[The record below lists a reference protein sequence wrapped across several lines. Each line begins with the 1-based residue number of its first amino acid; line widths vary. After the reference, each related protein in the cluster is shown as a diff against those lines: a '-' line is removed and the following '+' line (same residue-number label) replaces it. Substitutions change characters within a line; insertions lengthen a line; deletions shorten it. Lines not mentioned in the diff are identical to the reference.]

1 MNVATM
7 TTPASHTRHGATADD
22 VVLSAEDVSV
32 RVQGAQT
39 ALLAPVSL
47 ALKAGEPLVVIGETG
62 SGKSL
67 LAQAL
72 LGTLPPELVA
82 SGSLWLDGEQY
93 PLHTPQNRRPLWG
106 RRLAVLPQEPWLAL
120 DPLMKVIRQ
129 VGEAYRLVAGR
140 SAQASHAAA
149 RSDLEQLGVA
159 AASEQLPGKLSGGM
173 AQRVAFAAARAGGAP
188 LLIADEPTK
197 GLDAARVSEIGELL
211 LKSLAE
217 TPRAG
222 LMVIT
227 HDMALAHQIG
237 GRLMVVRKGE
247 VIEQG
252 ATRDVLAAPTHAY
265 TQRLVNAAPQAW
277 PEAAFKPAADSASH
291 DGKAAGE
298 SIIRAENL
306 TIARG
311 ETALLRDV
319 ELSVKSGEII
329 GVQGA
334 SGCGKSSL
342 GDALLGLLAPHSGR
356 VVQHAER
363 LEYQKL
369 YQDPV
374 VTFPPRRTL
383 GRLLKDLSARHR
395 LDDSQLP
402 QLMAQLSL
410 APELLSRL
418 PGQVSGGELQRFA
431 LLRLMLIKPRFVF
444 ADEPTSR
451 LDPLVQQEVI
461 ACMVK
466 MVREQG
472 TALVLVSHDA
482 ALLRKVA
489 DRVLVVEEGRLKA
502 RQAI

>member
-7 TTPASHTRHGATADD
+7 TTPASHTRDGATADD

-39 ALLAPVSL
+39 ALLEPVSL

-82 SGSLWLDGEQY
+82 SGSLWLDGEPY
-93 PLHTPQNRRPLWG
+93 PLHTPENRRPLWG

-173 AQRVAFAAARAGGAP
+173 AQGVAFAAARAGGAP

-237 GRLMVVRKGE
+237 GRLMVVRRGQ

-265 TQRLVNAAPQAW
+265 TRRLVNAAPQAW
-277 PEAAFKPAADSASH
+277 PEAAFKPAADSASR

-298 SIIRAENL
+298 TIIRAENL

-311 ETALLRDV
+311 DTTLLRDV
-319 ELSVKSGEII
+319 ELSVKGGEII

-342 GDALLGLLAPHSGR
+342 GDALLGLLPPHSGR

-374 VTFPPRRTL
+374 ATFPPRRTL
-383 GRLLKDLSARHR
+383 GRLLKDLSARHG

-402 QLMAQLSL
+402 QLMEQLSL

-502 RQAI
+502 RQEI

>member
-7 TTPASHTRHGATADD
+7 TTPASHSQHGVTTDD
-22 VVLSAEDVSV
+22 AVLSAEDVSV

-93 PLHTPQNRRPLWG
+93 PLHTPENRRPLWG

-129 VGEAYRLVAGR
+129 VSEAYRLVARR
-140 SAQASHAAA
+140 SAQASHGAA

-277 PEAAFKPAADSASH
+277 PEAAFKPAADSASR
-291 DGKAAGE
+291 DGKAAGDT
-298 SIIRAENL
+298 ILRAENL

-311 ETALLRDV
+311 GTSLLRDV
-319 ELSVKSGEII
+319 ELSVKGGEII
-329 GVQGA
+329 GIQGA

-342 GDALLGLLAPHSGR
+342 GDALLGLLAPYSGK
-356 VVQHAER
+356 VVRSAEM

-374 VTFPPRRTL
+374 ATFPPRRTL

-395 LDDSQLP
+395 LDDSQLA

-502 RQAI
+502 RQQL

>member
-7 TTPASHTRHGATADD
+7 TTPASHTRHGVTADD

-32 RVQGAQT
+32 RVQDAQT

-93 PLHTPQNRRPLWG
+93 PLHTPENRRPLWG

-211 LKSLAE
+211 LKSLAK
-217 TPRAG
+217 TPRTG

-265 TQRLVNAAPQAW
+265 TRRLVNAAPQAW
-277 PEAAFKPAADSASH
+277 PEAAFKPAAGSANRG
-291 DGKAAGE
+291 GKAAGE
-298 SIIRAENL
+298 TIICAENL

-356 VVQHAER
+356 VVQHVER

-374 VTFPPRRTL
+374 ATFPPRRTL
-383 GRLLKDLSARHR
+383 GRLLKDLGARHR

-402 QLMAQLSL
+402 ELMAQLSL

-461 ACMVK
+461 ACTVK

-472 TALVLVSHDA
+472 MALVLVSHDA

-502 RQAI
+502 RQEN

>member
-1 MNVATM
+1 M
-7 TTPASHTRHGATADD
+7 TTPASHTRDGATADD

-39 ALLAPVSL
+39 ALLEPVSL

-82 SGSLWLDGEQY
+82 SGSLWLDGEPY
-93 PLHTPQNRRPLWG
+93 PLHTPENRRPLWG

-237 GRLMVVRKGE
+237 GRLMVVRRGQ

-265 TQRLVNAAPQAW
+265 TRRLVNAAPQAW
-277 PEAAFKPAADSASH
+277 PEAAFKPAADSASR
-291 DGKAAGE
+291 DGKVAGE
-298 SIIRAENL
+298 TIIRAENL

-311 ETALLRDV
+311 GTALLRDV
-319 ELSVKSGEII
+319 ELSVKGGEII

-342 GDALLGLLAPHSGR
+342 GDALLGLLPPHSGR

-363 LEYQKL
+363 QEYQKL

-374 VTFPPRRTL
+374 ATFPPRRTL

-402 QLMAQLSL
+402 QLMEQLSL

>member
-7 TTPASHTRHGATADD
+7 TTPASHTRDGATADD

-39 ALLAPVSL
+39 ALLEPVSL

-82 SGSLWLDGEQY
+82 SGSLWLDGEPY
-93 PLHTPQNRRPLWG
+93 PLHTPENRRPLWG

-237 GRLMVVRKGE
+237 GRLMVVRRGQ

-265 TQRLVNAAPQAW
+265 TRRLVNAAPQAW
-277 PEAAFKPAADSASH
+277 PEAAFKPAADSASR

-298 SIIRAENL
+298 TIIRAENL

-311 ETALLRDV
+311 DTTLLRDV
-319 ELSVKSGEII
+319 ELSVKGGEII

-342 GDALLGLLAPHSGR
+342 GDALLGLLPPHSGR

-374 VTFPPRRTL
+374 APFPPRRTL
-383 GRLLKDLSARHR
+383 GRLLKDLSARHG

-402 QLMAQLSL
+402 QLMEQLSL

-502 RQAI
+502 RQEI

>member
-7 TTPASHTRHGATADD
+7 TTPASHARHGVTADD

-32 RVQGAQT
+32 RVRGVQT

-47 ALKAGEPLVVIGETG
+47 ALKPGEPLVVIGETG

-93 PLHTPQNRRPLWG
+93 PLHVPQNRRPLWG

-129 VGEAYRLVAGR
+129 VSEAYRLVARR

-149 RSDLEQLGVA
+149 RSDLELLGVA
-159 AASEQLPGKLSGGM
+159 AAGEQLPGKLSGGM

-277 PEAAFKPAADSASH
+277 PEAAFKPAADSASR
-291 DGKAAGE
+291 DGKAAGDT
-298 SIIRAENL
+298 ILRAENL

-311 ETALLRDV
+311 GTSLLRDV
-319 ELSVKSGEII
+319 ELSVKGGEII
-329 GVQGA
+329 GIQGA

-342 GDALLGLLAPHSGR
+342 GNALLGLLAPYSGK
-356 VVQHAER
+356 VVRSAEM

-374 VTFPPRRTL
+374 ATFPPRRTL
-383 GRLLKDLSARHR
+383 GRLVKDLSARHR
-395 LDDSQLP
+395 LDDSQLA
-402 QLMAQLSL
+402 QLMEQLSL

-502 RQAI
+502 RQQL

>member
-32 RVQGAQT
+32 RVRGVQA

-93 PLHTPQNRRPLWG
+93 PLHTPENRRPLWG

-120 DPLMKVIRQ
+120 DPLMKVIHQ
-129 VGEAYRLVAGR
+129 VGVAYRLVAGR
-140 SAQASHAAA
+140 SAQASHAVA

-159 AASEQLPGKLSGGM
+159 AAGEQLPGKLSGGM

-277 PEAAFKPAADSASH
+277 PEAAFKPAAGSASR
-291 DGKAAGE
+291 DGKAAGDT
-298 SIIRAENL
+298 ILRAENL

-311 ETALLRDV
+311 GTALLRDV
-319 ELSVKSGEII
+319 ELSVKGGEII
-329 GVQGA
+329 GIQGA

-356 VVQHAER
+356 VLQYAER

-374 VTFPPRRTL
+374 ATFPPRRTL

-402 QLMAQLSL
+402 QLMEQLSL
-410 APELLSRL
+410 ALELLSRL

-502 RQAI
+502 RQQL

>member
-7 TTPASHTRHGATADD
+7 SMPASHARHGVTTDD

-32 RVQGAQT
+32 RVRGAQT

-47 ALKAGEPLVVIGETG
+47 ALKPGEPLVVIGETG

-72 LGTLPPELVA
+72 LGTLPQELVA

-93 PLHTPQNRRPLWG
+93 PLHVPENRRPLWG

-129 VGEAYRLVAGR
+129 VGESYRLVARR

-173 AQRVAFAAARAGGAP
+173 AQRVACAAARAGGAP

-277 PEAAFKPAADSASH
+277 PEAAFKPAADSASR
-291 DGKAAGE
+291 DGKAAGDT
-298 SIIRAENL
+298 ILRAENL

-311 ETALLRDV
+311 GTSLLRDV
-319 ELSVKSGEII
+319 ELSVKGGEII
-329 GVQGA
+329 GIQGA

-356 VVQHAER
+356 VLQYAER

-374 VTFPPRRTL
+374 ATFPPRRTL
-383 GRLLKDLSARHR
+383 GCLLKDLSARHR

-402 QLMAQLSL
+402 QLMEQLSL

-502 RQAI
+502 RQQL

>member
-32 RVQGAQT
+32 RVQGAQS
-39 ALLAPVSL
+39 ALLEPVSL

-93 PLHTPQNRRPLWG
+93 PLHTPENRRPLWG

-211 LKSLAE
+211 LKSLSE

-237 GRLMVVRKGE
+237 GRLMVVRKGQ

-265 TQRLVNAAPQAW
+265 TRRLVNAAPQAW
-277 PEAAFKPAADSASH
+277 PEAAFKPVADSASLG
-291 DGKAAGE
+291 GKAAGE
-298 SIIRAENL
+298 TIIRAENL

-311 ETALLRDV
+311 DTSLLRDV
-319 ELSVKSGEII
+319 ELGVKGGEII

-356 VVQHAER
+356 VLQHAER

-374 VTFPPRRTL
+374 ATFPPRRTL

-395 LDDSQLP
+395 LDESQLP
-402 QLMAQLSL
+402 QLMEQLSL

-502 RQAI
+502 RQEI

>member
-7 TTPASHTRHGATADD
+7 TTPASHTRDGATADD

-39 ALLAPVSL
+39 ALLEPVSL

-82 SGSLWLDGEQY
+82 SGSLWLDGEPY
-93 PLHTPQNRRPLWG
+93 PLHTPENRRPLWG

-237 GRLMVVRKGE
+237 GRLMVVRRGQ

-265 TQRLVNAAPQAW
+265 TRRLVNAAPQAW
-277 PEAAFKPAADSASH
+277 PEAAFKPAADSASR
-291 DGKAAGE
+291 DGKVAGE
-298 SIIRAENL
+298 TIIRAENL

-311 ETALLRDV
+311 GTALLRDV
-319 ELSVKSGEII
+319 ELSVKGGEII

-342 GDALLGLLAPHSGR
+342 GDALLGLLPPHSGR

-374 VTFPPRRTL
+374 ATFPPRRTL

-402 QLMAQLSL
+402 QLMEQLSL

>member
-7 TTPASHTRHGATADD
+7 TTPASHTRDGATADD

-39 ALLAPVSL
+39 ALLEPVSL

-82 SGSLWLDGEQY
+82 SGSLWLDGEPY
-93 PLHTPQNRRPLWG
+93 PLHTPENRRPLWG

-237 GRLMVVRKGE
+237 GRLMVVRRGQ

-265 TQRLVNAAPQAW
+265 TRRLVNAAPQAW
-277 PEAAFKPAADSASH
+277 PEAAFKPAADSASR

-298 SIIRAENL
+298 TIIRAENL

-311 ETALLRDV
+311 DTTLLRDV
-319 ELSVKSGEII
+319 ELSVKGGEII

-342 GDALLGLLAPHSGR
+342 GDALLGLLPPHSGR

-374 VTFPPRRTL
+374 ATFPPRRTL
-383 GRLLKDLSARHR
+383 GRLLKDLSARHG

-402 QLMAQLSL
+402 QLMEQLSL

-502 RQAI
+502 RQEI

>member
-7 TTPASHTRHGATADD
+7 TTPASHTRHGVTADD

-32 RVQGAQT
+32 RVRGAQT
-39 ALLAPVSL
+39 ALLEPVSL

-93 PLHTPQNRRPLWG
+93 PLHTPENRRPLWG

-129 VGEAYRLVAGR
+129 IGEAYRLVAGR

-237 GRLMVVRKGE
+237 GRLMVVRRGQ

-265 TQRLVNAAPQAW
+265 TRRLVNAAPQAW
-277 PEAAFKPAADSASH
+277 PEAAFKLAADSASR
-291 DGKAAGE
+291 DGKASGE
-298 SIIRAENL
+298 TIIRAENL

-311 ETALLRDV
+311 DTTLLRDV
-319 ELSVKSGEII
+319 ELSVKGGEII

-342 GDALLGLLAPHSGR
+342 GDALLGLLPPHSGR

-363 LEYQKL
+363 PQYQKL

-374 VTFPPRRTL
+374 ATFPPRRTL

-402 QLMAQLSL
+402 QLMEQLSL
-410 APELLSRL
+410 APGLLSRL

-502 RQAI
+502 RQQL

>member
-1 MNVATM
+1 M
-7 TTPASHTRHGATADD
+7 TTPASHTRPGATADD

-32 RVQGAQT
+32 RVRGAQT
-39 ALLAPVSL
+39 MLLEPVSL

-82 SGSLWLDGEQY
+82 SGSLWLDGEPY
-93 PLHTPQNRRPLWG
+93 PLHTPENRRPLWG

-237 GRLMVVRKGE
+237 GRLMVVRRGQ

-265 TQRLVNAAPQAW
+265 TRRLVNAAPQAW
-277 PEAAFKPAADSASH
+277 PEAAFKPAADSASR

-298 SIIRAENL
+298 TIIRAENL

-311 ETALLRDV
+311 DTTLLRDV

-342 GDALLGLLAPHSGR
+342 GDALLGLLPPHSGR

-374 VTFPPRRTL
+374 ATFPPRRTL

-402 QLMAQLSL
+402 QLMEQLSL

-502 RQAI
+502 CQEI

>member
-39 ALLAPVSL
+39 ALLEPVSL

-72 LGTLPPELVA
+72 LGTLPRELVA

-93 PLHTPQNRRPLWG
+93 PLHTPENRRPLWG

-129 VGEAYRLVAGR
+129 VGDAYRLVAGR
-140 SAQASHAAA
+140 SAQASHTAA

-159 AASEQLPGKLSGGM
+159 SASEQLPGKLSGGM

-197 GLDAARVSEIGELL
+197 GLDAARVSEIGDLL

-237 GRLMVVRKGE
+237 GRLIVVRKGQ

-252 ATRDVLAAPTHAY
+252 ATRDVLAAPTHEY
-265 TQRLVNAAPQAW
+265 TRRLVNAAPQAW
-277 PEAAFKPAADSASH
+277 PEAAFKPAADSVSG

-298 SIIRAENL
+298 TIIHAENL

-311 ETALLRDV
+311 ETTLLRDV
-319 ELSVKSGEII
+319 ELSVKGGEII

-374 VTFPPRRTL
+374 ATFPPRRTL

-402 QLMAQLSL
+402 QLMEQLSL

-472 TALVLVSHDA
+472 TALVLVSHDE

-502 RQAI
+502 RQET

>member
-1 MNVATM
+1 M
-7 TTPASHTRHGATADD
+7 TTPASHTRDGATADD

-39 ALLAPVSL
+39 ALLEPVSL

-82 SGSLWLDGEQY
+82 SGSLWLDGEPY
-93 PLHTPQNRRPLWG
+93 PLHTPENRRPLWG

-237 GRLMVVRKGE
+237 GRLMVVRRGQ

-265 TQRLVNAAPQAW
+265 TRRLVNAAPQAW
-277 PEAAFKPAADSASH
+277 PEAAFKPAADSASR

-298 SIIRAENL
+298 TIIRAENL

-311 ETALLRDV
+311 DTTLLRDV
-319 ELSVKSGEII
+319 ELSVKGGEII

-342 GDALLGLLAPHSGR
+342 GDALLGLLPPHSGR

-374 VTFPPRRTL
+374 ATFPPRRTL
-383 GRLLKDLSARHR
+383 GRLLKDLSARHG

-402 QLMAQLSL
+402 QLMEQLSL

-502 RQAI
+502 RQEI

>member
-7 TTPASHTRHGATADD
+7 TTPASHTRRGATADD

-32 RVQGAQT
+32 RVRGVQT

-47 ALKAGEPLVVIGETG
+47 ALKPGEPLVVIGETG

-72 LGTLPPELVA
+72 LGTLPRELVA
-82 SGSLWLDGEQY
+82 SGSLWLDGESY
-93 PLHTPQNRRPLWG
+93 PLHTPENRRPLWG
-106 RRLAVLPQEPWLAL
+106 RRMAVLPQEPWLAL

-140 SAQASHAAA
+140 PAQASHAAA

-173 AQRVAFAAARAGGAP
+173 AQRVAFVAARAGGAP

-237 GRLMVVRKGE
+237 GRLMVVRKGQ

-265 TQRLVNAAPQAW
+265 TRRLVNAAPQAW
-277 PEAAFKPAADSASH
+277 PEVAFKPAADSASR
-291 DGKAAGE
+291 DGKAAGDT
-298 SIIRAENL
+298 ILRAENL

-311 ETALLRDV
+311 GTSLLRDV
-319 ELSVKSGEII
+319 ELSVKGGEII
-329 GVQGA
+329 GIQGA

-356 VVQHAER
+356 VLQYAER

-374 VTFPPRRTL
+374 ATFPPRRTL

-502 RQAI
+502 RQQL

>member
-1 MNVATM
+1 M
-7 TTPASHTRHGATADD
+7 TTPVSHTRHGATADD
-22 VVLSAEDVSV
+22 VVLCAEDVSV
-32 RVQGAQT
+32 RVRGAQT

-237 GRLMVVRKGE
+237 GCLMVVRKGE

-265 TQRLVNAAPQAW
+265 TRRLVNAAPQAW
-277 PEAAFKPAADSASH
+277 PEAAFKPAADSANR

-298 SIIRAENL
+298 TIIRAENL

-502 RQAI
+502 RQEI

>member
-7 TTPASHTRHGATADD
+7 TTPASHTRDGATADD

-39 ALLAPVSL
+39 ALLEPVSL

-82 SGSLWLDGEQY
+82 SGSLWLDGEPY
-93 PLHTPQNRRPLWG
+93 PLHTPENRRPLWG

-237 GRLMVVRKGE
+237 GRLMVVRRGQ

-265 TQRLVNAAPQAW
+265 TRRLVNAAPQAW
-277 PEAAFKPAADSASH
+277 PEAAFKPAADSASR

-298 SIIRAENL
+298 TIIRAENL

-311 ETALLRDV
+311 DTTLLRDV
-319 ELSVKSGEII
+319 ELSVRGGEII

-342 GDALLGLLAPHSGR
+342 GDALLGLLPPHSGR

-374 VTFPPRRTL
+374 ATFPPRRTL
-383 GRLLKDLSARHR
+383 GRLLKDLSACHR

-402 QLMAQLSL
+402 QLMEQLSL

>member
-7 TTPASHTRHGATADD
+7 TTPASHTRDGATADD

-39 ALLAPVSL
+39 ALLEPVSL

-82 SGSLWLDGEQY
+82 SGSLWLDGEPY
-93 PLHTPQNRRPLWG
+93 PLHTPENRRPLWG

-237 GRLMVVRKGE
+237 GRLMVVRRGQ

-265 TQRLVNAAPQAW
+265 TRRLVNAAPQAW
-277 PEAAFKPAADSASH
+277 PEAAFKPAADSASR

-298 SIIRAENL
+298 TIIRAENL

-311 ETALLRDV
+311 DTTLLRDV
-319 ELSVKSGEII
+319 ELSVKGGEII

-342 GDALLGLLAPHSGR
+342 GDALLGLLPPHSGR

-374 VTFPPRRTL
+374 ATFPPRRTL
-383 GRLLKDLSARHR
+383 GRLLKDLSARHG

-402 QLMAQLSL
+402 QLMEQLSL

>member
-7 TTPASHTRHGATADD
+7 TTPASHTRPGATADD

-32 RVQGAQT
+32 RVRGAQT
-39 ALLAPVSL
+39 MLLEPVSL

-72 LGTLPPELVA
+72 LGTLPSELVA

-93 PLHTPQNRRPLWG
+93 PLHTPENRRPLWG

-159 AASEQLPGKLSGGM
+159 AASEQLLGKLSGGM

-237 GRLMVVRKGE
+237 GRLMVVRRGQ

-265 TQRLVNAAPQAW
+265 TRRLVNAAPQAW
-277 PEAAFKPAADSASH
+277 PEAAFKPAADSASG

-298 SIIRAENL
+298 TIIRAENL

-311 ETALLRDV
+311 DTTLLRDV

-342 GDALLGLLAPHSGR
+342 GDALLGLLPPHSGR

-374 VTFPPRRTL
+374 ATFPPRRTL

-402 QLMAQLSL
+402 QLMEQLSL

-502 RQAI
+502 CQEI

>member
-7 TTPASHTRHGATADD
+7 TTPASHTRDGATADD

-39 ALLAPVSL
+39 ALLEPVSL

-82 SGSLWLDGEQY
+82 SGSLWLDGEPY
-93 PLHTPQNRRPLWG
+93 PLHTPENRHPLWG

-237 GRLMVVRKGE
+237 GRLMVVRRGQ

-265 TQRLVNAAPQAW
+265 TRRLVNAAPQAW
-277 PEAAFKPAADSASH
+277 PEAAFKPAADSASR

-298 SIIRAENL
+298 TIIRAENL

-311 ETALLRDV
+311 DTTLLRDV
-319 ELSVKSGEII
+319 ELSVKGGEII

-342 GDALLGLLAPHSGR
+342 GDALLGLLPPHSGR
-356 VVQHAER
+356 VVQHAAEPALQYWR
-363 LEYQKL
+363 H
-369 YQDPV
+369 
-374 VTFPPRRTL
+374 
-383 GRLLKDLSARHR
+383 GR
-395 LDDSQLP
+395 P
-402 QLMAQLSL
+402 
-410 APELLSRL
+410 
-418 PGQVSGGELQRFA
+418 
-431 LLRLMLIKPRFVF
+431 
-444 ADEPTSR
+444 
-451 LDPLVQQEVI
+451 
-461 ACMVK
+461 
-466 MVREQG
+466 
-472 TALVLVSHDA
+472 
-482 ALLRKVA
+482 
-489 DRVLVVEEGRLKA
+489 
-502 RQAI
+502 

>member
-1 MNVATM
+1 M
-7 TTPASHTRHGATADD
+7 TTPASHTRDGATADD

-39 ALLAPVSL
+39 ALLEPVSL

-82 SGSLWLDGEQY
+82 SGSLWLDGEPY
-93 PLHTPQNRRPLWG
+93 PLHTPENRRPLWG

-237 GRLMVVRKGE
+237 GRLMVVRRGQ

-265 TQRLVNAAPQAW
+265 TRRLVNAAPQAW
-277 PEAAFKPAADSASH
+277 PEAAFKPAADSASR

-298 SIIRAENL
+298 TIIRAENL

-311 ETALLRDV
+311 DTTLLRDV
-319 ELSVKSGEII
+319 ELSVKGGEII

-342 GDALLGLLAPHSGR
+342 GDALLGLLPPHSGR

-374 VTFPPRRTL
+374 APFPPRRTL
-383 GRLLKDLSARHR
+383 GRLLKDLSARHG

-402 QLMAQLSL
+402 QLMEQLSL

-502 RQAI
+502 RQEI

>member
-7 TTPASHTRHGATADD
+7 TTPASHTRDGATADD

-39 ALLAPVSL
+39 ALLEPVSL

-82 SGSLWLDGEQY
+82 SGSLWLDGEPY
-93 PLHTPQNRRPLWG
+93 PLHTPENRRPLWG

-237 GRLMVVRKGE
+237 GRLMVVRRGQ

-265 TQRLVNAAPQAW
+265 TRRLVNAAPQAW
-277 PEAAFKPAADSASH
+277 PEAAFKPAADSASR
-291 DGKAAGE
+291 DGKVAGE
-298 SIIRAENL
+298 TIIRAENL

-311 ETALLRDV
+311 GTALLRDV
-319 ELSVKSGEII
+319 ELSVKGGEII

-342 GDALLGLLAPHSGR
+342 GDALLGLLPPHSGR

-374 VTFPPRRTL
+374 ATFPPRRTL

-402 QLMAQLSL
+402 QLMEQLSL

-502 RQAI
+502 CQEI

>member
-7 TTPASHTRHGATADD
+7 TTPASHTRHEGMADD

-32 RVQGAQT
+32 RVRGAQT
-39 ALLAPVSL
+39 VLLEPVSL

-82 SGSLWLDGEQY
+82 SGSLWLDGELY
-93 PLHTPQNRRPLWG
+93 PLHTPENRRPLWG

-237 GRLMVVRKGE
+237 GRLMVVRRGQ

-265 TQRLVNAAPQAW
+265 TRRLVNAAPQAW
-277 PEAAFKPAADSASH
+277 PEAAFKPAADSASR

-298 SIIRAENL
+298 TIIRAENL

-311 ETALLRDV
+311 DTSLLRDV
-319 ELSVKSGEII
+319 ELSVKGGEII

-374 VTFPPRRTL
+374 ATFPPRRTL

-402 QLMAQLSL
+402 QLMEQLRL

-466 MVREQG
+466 MVREQD

>member
-7 TTPASHTRHGATADD
+7 TTPASHTRDGATADD

-39 ALLAPVSL
+39 ALLEPVSL

-82 SGSLWLDGEQY
+82 SGSLWLDGEPY
-93 PLHTPQNRRPLWG
+93 PLHTPENRRPLWG

-237 GRLMVVRKGE
+237 GRLMVVRRGQ

-265 TQRLVNAAPQAW
+265 TRRLVNAAPQAW
-277 PEAAFKPAADSASH
+277 PEAAFKPAADSASR
-291 DGKAAGE
+291 DGKVAGE
-298 SIIRAENL
+298 TIIRAENL

-311 ETALLRDV
+311 GTALLRDV
-319 ELSVKSGEII
+319 ELSVKGGEII

-342 GDALLGLLAPHSGR
+342 GDALLGLLPPHSGR

-374 VTFPPRRTL
+374 ATFPPRRTL
-383 GRLLKDLSARHR
+383 GRLLKDLSARHG

-402 QLMAQLSL
+402 QLMEQLSL

-502 RQAI
+502 RQEI

>member
-32 RVQGAQT
+32 RVRGVQA

-93 PLHTPQNRRPLWG
+93 PLHTPENRRPLWG

-120 DPLMKVIRQ
+120 DPLMKVIHQ

-140 SAQASHAAA
+140 SAQASHAVA

-159 AASEQLPGKLSGGM
+159 AAGEQLPGKLSGGM

-277 PEAAFKPAADSASH
+277 PEAAFKPAAGSASR
-291 DGKAAGE
+291 DGKAAGDT
-298 SIIRAENL
+298 ILRAENL

-311 ETALLRDV
+311 GTALLRDV
-319 ELSVKSGEII
+319 ELSVKGGEII
-329 GVQGA
+329 GIQGA

-356 VVQHAER
+356 VLQYAER

-374 VTFPPRRTL
+374 ATFPPRRTL

-402 QLMAQLSL
+402 QLMEQLSL

-502 RQAI
+502 RQQL

>member
-32 RVQGAQT
+32 RVQGAQS
-39 ALLAPVSL
+39 ALLEPVSL

-82 SGSLWLDGEQY
+82 SGSLWLDGEPY
-93 PLHTPQNRRPLWG
+93 PLHTPENRRPLWG

-237 GRLMVVRKGE
+237 GRLMVVRRGQ

-265 TQRLVNAAPQAW
+265 TRRLVNAAPQAW
-277 PEAAFKPAADSASH
+277 PEAAFKPAADSASR

-298 SIIRAENL
+298 TIIRAENL

-311 ETALLRDV
+311 DTTLLRDV
-319 ELSVKSGEII
+319 ELSVKGGEII

-356 VVQHAER
+356 VLQHAER

-374 VTFPPRRTL
+374 ATFPPRRTL

-402 QLMAQLSL
+402 QLMEQLSL

-502 RQAI
+502 RQEI

>member
-7 TTPASHTRHGATADD
+7 TTPSSHTRLGATADD

-93 PLHTPQNRRPLWG
+93 PLHTPENRRPLWG

-237 GRLMVVRKGE
+237 GRLMVIRRGQ

-265 TQRLVNAAPQAW
+265 TRRLVNAAPQAW
-277 PEAAFKPAADSASH
+277 PEAAFKPTADSASR
-291 DGKAAGE
+291 DGKVAGE
-298 SIIRAENL
+298 PIIRAENL

-311 ETALLRDV
+311 DTSLLRDV
-319 ELSVKSGEII
+319 ELSVKGGEII
-329 GVQGA
+329 GIQGA

-342 GDALLGLLAPHSGR
+342 GDALLGLLPPHSGR

-374 VTFPPRRTL
+374 ATFPSRRTL

-402 QLMAQLSL
+402 QLMEQLSL

-502 RQAI
+502 L

>member
-1 MNVATM
+1 M

-39 ALLAPVSL
+39 ALLEPVSL

-93 PLHTPQNRRPLWG
+93 PLHTPENRRPLWG

-237 GRLMVVRKGE
+237 GRLMVVRRGQ

-265 TQRLVNAAPQAW
+265 TRRLVNAAPQAW
-277 PEAAFKPAADSASH
+277 PEAAFKPAADSASR

-298 SIIRAENL
+298 TIIHAENL

-311 ETALLRDV
+311 DTTLLRDLD
-319 ELSVKSGEII
+319 LSVKGGEII

-356 VVQHAER
+356 VVQYAER

-374 VTFPPRRTL
+374 ATFPPRRTL

-402 QLMAQLSL
+402 QLMEQLSL

-502 RQAI
+502 RQEI

>member
-7 TTPASHTRHGATADD
+7 SMPASHARHGVTADD

-32 RVQGAQT
+32 RVRGVQT

-47 ALKAGEPLVVIGETG
+47 ALKPGEPLVVIGETG

-72 LGTLPPELVA
+72 LGTLPRELVA
-82 SGSLWLDGEQY
+82 SGSLWLDGESY
-93 PLHTPQNRRPLWG
+93 PLHTPENRRPLWG
-106 RRLAVLPQEPWLAL
+106 RRMAVLPQEPWLAL

-129 VGEAYRLVAGR
+129 VSEAYRLVAGR
-140 SAQASHAAA
+140 SAQVSHAAA

-159 AASEQLPGKLSGGM
+159 AAGEQLPGKLSGGM

-277 PEAAFKPAADSASH
+277 PEAAFKPAADSASR
-291 DGKAAGE
+291 DGKAAGDT
-298 SIIRAENL
+298 ILRAENL

-311 ETALLRDV
+311 GTSLLRDV
-319 ELSVKSGEII
+319 ELSVKGGEII
-329 GVQGA
+329 GIQGA

-342 GDALLGLLAPHSGR
+342 GDALLGLLAPYSGK
-356 VVQHAER
+356 VVRSAEM

-374 VTFPPRRTL
+374 ATFPPRRTL

-395 LDDSQLP
+395 LDDSQLA
-402 QLMAQLSL
+402 QLMEQLSL

-502 RQAI
+502 HQQL

>member
-7 TTPASHTRHGATADD
+7 TTPASHTRDGATADD

-39 ALLAPVSL
+39 ALLEPVSL

-82 SGSLWLDGEQY
+82 SGSLWLDGEPY
-93 PLHTPQNRRPLWG
+93 PLHTPENRRPLWG

-129 VGEAYRLVAGR
+129 VDEAYRLVAGR

-237 GRLMVVRKGE
+237 GRLMVVRRGQ

-265 TQRLVNAAPQAW
+265 TRRLVNAAPQAW
-277 PEAAFKPAADSASH
+277 PEAAFKPAADSESR

-298 SIIRAENL
+298 TIIRAENL

-311 ETALLRDV
+311 DTTLLRDV
-319 ELSVKSGEII
+319 ELSVKGGEII

-374 VTFPPRRTL
+374 ATFPPRRTL
-383 GRLLKDLSARHR
+383 GRLLKDLSARHG

-402 QLMAQLSL
+402 QLMEQLSL

>member
-7 TTPASHTRHGATADD
+7 TTPASHTRDGATADD

-39 ALLAPVSL
+39 ALLEPVSL

-82 SGSLWLDGEQY
+82 SGSLWLDGEPY
-93 PLHTPQNRRPLWG
+93 PLHTPENRHPLWG

-237 GRLMVVRKGE
+237 GRLMVVRRGQ

-265 TQRLVNAAPQAW
+265 TRRLVNAAPQAW
-277 PEAAFKPAADSASH
+277 PEAAFKPAADSASR

-298 SIIRAENL
+298 TIIRAENL

-311 ETALLRDV
+311 DTTLLRDV
-319 ELSVKSGEII
+319 ELSVKGGEII

-342 GDALLGLLAPHSGR
+342 GDALLGLLPPHSGR

-374 VTFPPRRTL
+374 ATFPPRRTL
-383 GRLLKDLSARHR
+383 GRLLKDLSARHG

-402 QLMAQLSL
+402 QLMEQLSL

-502 RQAI
+502 RQEI

>member
-7 TTPASHTRHGATADD
+7 TTPASHTRDGATADD

-39 ALLAPVSL
+39 ALLEPVSL

-82 SGSLWLDGEQY
+82 SGSLWLDGEPY
-93 PLHTPQNRRPLWG
+93 PLHTPENRRPLWG

-237 GRLMVVRKGE
+237 GRLMVVRRGQ

-265 TQRLVNAAPQAW
+265 TRRLVNAAPQAW
-277 PEAAFKPAADSASH
+277 PEAAFKPAADSASR

-298 SIIRAENL
+298 TIIRAENL

-311 ETALLRDV
+311 DTTLLRDV

-342 GDALLGLLAPHSGR
+342 GDALLGLLPPHSGR

-374 VTFPPRRTL
+374 ATFPPRRTL
-383 GRLLKDLSARHR
+383 GRLLKDLSARHG

-402 QLMAQLSL
+402 QLMEQLSL

-502 RQAI
+502 RQEI

>member
-7 TTPASHTRHGATADD
+7 TTPVSHARHEMTADD

-32 RVQGAQT
+32 RVLGAQT
-39 ALLAPVSL
+39 ALLEPVSL

-72 LGTLPPELVA
+72 LGTLPQELVA

-93 PLHTPQNRRPLWG
+93 PLHTPKNRRPLWG

-159 AASEQLPGKLSGGM
+159 AASEQMPGKLSGGM

-265 TQRLVNAAPQAW
+265 TRRLVNAAPQAW
-277 PEAAFKPAADSASH
+277 PEAAFKPAADSVSP

-298 SIIRAENL
+298 TIIRAENL

-311 ETALLRDV
+311 DNALLRDV
-319 ELSVKSGEII
+319 ELSVKGGEII
-329 GVQGA
+329 GIQGA

-342 GDALLGLLAPHSGR
+342 GDALLGLLPPHSGR

-374 VTFPPRRTL
+374 ATFPPRRTL

-402 QLMAQLSL
+402 QLMEQLSL

-502 RQAI
+502 RQEI

>member
-7 TTPASHTRHGATADD
+7 TTPASHTRDGATADD

-39 ALLAPVSL
+39 ALLEPVSL

-82 SGSLWLDGEQY
+82 SGSLWLDGEPY
-93 PLHTPQNRRPLWG
+93 PLHTPENRHPLWG

-237 GRLMVVRKGE
+237 GRLMVVRRGQ

-265 TQRLVNAAPQAW
+265 TRRLVNAAPQAW
-277 PEAAFKPAADSASH
+277 PEAAFKPAADSESR

-298 SIIRAENL
+298 TIIRAENL

-311 ETALLRDV
+311 DTTLLRDV
-319 ELSVKSGEII
+319 ELSVKGGEII

-342 GDALLGLLAPHSGR
+342 GDALLGLLPPHSGR

-374 VTFPPRRTL
+374 ATFPPRRTL
-383 GRLLKDLSARHR
+383 GRLLKDLSARHG

-402 QLMAQLSL
+402 QLMEQLSL

-472 TALVLVSHDA
+472 TARVLVSHDA

-502 RQAI
+502 RQEI

>member
-7 TTPASHTRHGATADD
+7 TTPASHTRPGATADD
-22 VVLSAEDVSV
+22 VVLSAEDVSMRV
-32 RVQGAQT
+32 RGAQT

-72 LGTLPPELVA
+72 LGTLPPGLLA

-149 RSDLEQLGVA
+149 RSDLELLGVA

-265 TQRLVNAAPQAW
+265 TRRLVNAAPQTW
-277 PEAAFKPAADSASH
+277 PEAAFKPADDSANR
-291 DGKAAGE
+291 DGKATGE
-298 SIIRAENL
+298 TIIRAENL

-374 VTFPPRRTL
+374 ATFPPRRTL
-383 GRLLKDLSARHR
+383 GHLLKDLGARHR

-502 RQAI
+502 RQEI

>member
-7 TTPASHTRHGATADD
+7 TTPAYHTRDGATADD

-39 ALLAPVSL
+39 ALLEPVSL

-82 SGSLWLDGEQY
+82 SGSLWLDGEPY
-93 PLHTPQNRRPLWG
+93 PLHTPENRHPLWG

-237 GRLMVVRKGE
+237 GRLMVVRRGQ

-265 TQRLVNAAPQAW
+265 TRRLVNAAPQAW
-277 PEAAFKPAADSASH
+277 PEAAFKPAADSESR

-298 SIIRAENL
+298 TIIRAENL

-311 ETALLRDV
+311 DTTLLRDV
-319 ELSVKSGEII
+319 ELSVKGGEII

-342 GDALLGLLAPHSGR
+342 GDALLGLLPPHSGR

-374 VTFPPRRTL
+374 ATFPPRRTL
-383 GRLLKDLSARHR
+383 GRLLKDLSARHG

-402 QLMAQLSL
+402 QLMEQLSL

-502 RQAI
+502 RQEI

>member
-39 ALLAPVSL
+39 ALLEPVSL

-93 PLHTPQNRRPLWG
+93 PLHTPENRRPLWG

-237 GRLMVVRKGE
+237 GRLMVVRRGQ

-265 TQRLVNAAPQAW
+265 TRRLVNAAPQAW
-277 PEAAFKPAADSASH
+277 PEAAFKPAADSASR

-298 SIIRAENL
+298 TIIHAENL

-311 ETALLRDV
+311 DTTLLRDLD
-319 ELSVKSGEII
+319 LSVKGGEII

-356 VVQHAER
+356 VVQYAER

-374 VTFPPRRTL
+374 ATFPPRRTL

-402 QLMAQLSL
+402 QLMEQLSL

-502 RQAI
+502 RQEI